1 MYATLCGEILVS
13 RVSKGI
19 ENRRPIARARSTAP
33 YNLSLFACDIFGI
46 RSILFS
52 TARLTSAISGKEMSR
67 LIGDPAHPASMTP
80 ANSEKRNAGADIR
93 PILRAPALAWH
104 MKNYANAIHPR
115 LHYPKS
121 VSAASRNSRSP
132 CNSTS
137 FRRLDDA
144 LGAGPQANRVNH
156 QSKAM
161 PRPAA

>member
-67 LIGDPAHPASMTP
+67 LIGDPDLSAVPL
-80 ANSEKRNAGADIR
+80 AGGAGVG
-93 PILRAPALAWH
+93 AGVGVAG
-104 MKNYANAIHPR
+104 
-115 LHYPKS
+115 
-121 VSAASRNSRSP
+121 VSTGVGVGVAVGAGVGVGVDVGSSI
-132 CNSTS
+132 TS
-137 FRRLDDA
+137 FCR
-144 LGAGPQANRVNH
+144 
-156 QSKAM
+156 
-161 PRPAA
+161 